1 MRKTRIGIT
10 HGDTNSV
17 GYEVILKALENPTLC
32 EMYTPIVY
40 GSPKL
45 ASYYRKSL
53 EIETNLYTISSGD
66 QAIEGKANLV
76 ETLKEEVKV
85 DMGQATPESA
95 QAALASLDNAL
106 EDWKDDSIDVL
117 VTNEMS
123 LPQIKLL
130 KPDFT
135 DEVAYIAQQT
145 ESEEEPLTVLIGQ
158 DTKIAL
164 YTEDIP
170 LSQVADS
177 ISQEKVLSKLKQIAQ
192 MLSRD
197 FLVSHPRI
205 AVLALNPTPGKEEE
219 EILNPAIEQAN
230 NEKICVYG
238 PLAAEQVFGSNAYTH
253 YDCILALYNEQG
265 RTPFRA
271 LNPEGG
277 IRYTAGLPIV
287 HTRPD
292 HGCEFQAT
300 GKNTSDPLGLLHAI
314 YTAAD
319 IFRHREFYDES
330 REDPLPKLY
339 HEKKERDERKPFRPE

>member
-1 MRKTRIGIT
+1 MEKTRIGIT
-10 HGDTNSV
+10 HGDTNGV

-32 EMYTPIVY
+32 EICTPIVY

-53 EIETNLYTISSGD
+53 EIETNLYTVSNGS
-66 QAIEGKANLV
+66 QALEGKANLV
-76 ETLKEEVKV
+76 EILKDEVKV

-95 QAALASLDNAL
+95 QAALASLDSAL
-106 EDWKDDSIDVL
+106 KDWKEDTIDVL

-123 LPQIKLL
+123 IPQIKLL
-130 KPDFT
+130 KPDFPG
-135 DEVAYIAQQT
+135 EVTYIAQQT
-145 ESEEEPLTVLIGQ
+145 ESEEEPLTILIGQ
-158 DTKIAL
+158 DIKIAL

-170 LSQVADS
+170 LSQVASS
-177 ISQEKVLSKLKQIAQ
+177 ISQEKLLAKLKLIKQ
-192 MLSRD
+192 MLCRD
-197 FLVSHPRI
+197 FLLSHPRI

-219 EILNPAIEQAN
+219 EILKPAIEEASREN
-230 NEKICVYG
+230 ICVYG
-238 PLAAEQVFGSNAYTH
+238 PLAADQVFGSNAYTH
-253 YDCILALYNEQG
+253 YDCILALYSDQG

-300 GKNTSDPLGLLHAI
+300 GKNATDPLGLLHAM

-319 IFRHREFYDES
+319 IVRNRDFYDES